1 MVAYWQKQ
9 IGRPKG
15 RPFDALVVLLRM
27 YKLREICWFPNG
39 SSHGLGTK
47 TTSRVRQMPRPKV
60 YRQLIHFFLVN
71 WIGLYLFNYMGNF
84 VHHESDN
91 NVPPAEIYFET
102 FQLFSDLIFFGAAL
116 RCKRRNSF
124 TVEDGR
130 C

>member
-1 MVAYWQKQ
+1 
-9 IGRPKG
+9 
-15 RPFDALVVLLRM
+15 
-27 YKLREICWFPNG
+27 
-39 SSHGLGTK
+39 
-47 TTSRVRQMPRPKV
+47 
-60 YRQLIHFFLVN
+60 
-71 WIGLYLFNYMGNF
+71 MGNF
-84 VHHESDN
+84 VHQKNDN